1 MQVSKKMDRVRYY
14 IGINL
19 STDRREVFASVR
31 RPTYRSHGARY
42 MATIGPFRNVR
53 AALWVRD
60 HGAAR
65 PAYRC
70 GAALGKACRGRPLP
84 AAQQIRVALEKR
96 KEPGAKTE
104 RGYDAIDT
112 VLDQVGGVPRKPR
125 DASGRRD
132 TLGIWAGYAE
142 AVNAGVLK
150 LLPPS
155 ATRPDEIAQVLGVN
169 TAEDAWLALADAAR
183 ARRGDRGTQRRELQI
198 LDRDEA
204 SAADFG
210 RSTYC
215 HPGVRRP
222 PVRADELNEGDSFT
236 VQKERFTVEYIDPET
251 DDVIVTGGVR
261 FGKQTLNENAV
272 LCPDKGS
279 LVRAAALATAGVDPF

>member
-1 MQVSKKMDRVRYY
+1 MNRVRYY

-31 RPTYRSHGARY
+31 RPTYRTHGARY

-53 AALWVRD
+53 AALWTRD

-70 GAALGKACRGRPLP
+70 GPDLGKTCRGRALP
-84 AAQQIRVALEKR
+84 ASQRTRVDISPAR
-96 KEPGAKTE
+96 KLAGSFASD
-104 RGYDAIDT
+104 RGHDAIDT
-112 VLDQVGGVPRKPR
+112 ILEQVGGVPRKPR
-125 DASGRRD
+125 DAGGRRD

-155 ATRPDEIAQVLGVN
+155 PTRPDEIAQVLGVN

-198 LDRDEA
+198 LDRDAA

-210 RSTYC
+210 RSTNCY
-215 HPGVRRP
+215 PGIRRP
-222 PVRADELNEGDSFT
+222 PVRADELSVGESFT
-236 VQKERFTVEYIDPET
+236 VQGERFTVESIDPDT
-251 DDVIVTGGVR
+251 GDVIVIGGVR
-261 FGKQTLNENAV
+261 FGNQVLNENAV

-279 LVRAAALATAGVDPF
+279 LVRAAALASAGVDPF